1 MISFLGKKRLL
12 LLSWLLTLVGCS
24 VNFNLTGG
32 NVDPKLQ
39 TLAVEQFGNEAQ
51 IVVPWLAQEVTNQLQ
66 DRFLSQ
72 SRLSLTSGDADV
84 IISGSVS
91 TYFISPVAISGDNT
105 AAQNRL
111 TIGMR
116 VKFENTID
124 DNDSWEQSF
133 SSFVDFNSDRDFAS
147 LERDLVNEI
156 LEQITQDVF
165 NRSIGKW

>member
-1 MISFLGKKRLL
+1 MSKSYIYASVFIGLL
-12 LLSWLLTLVGCS
+12 MLCTGCA

-32 NVDPKLQ
+32 NVDPRLE

-72 SRLSLTSGDADV
+72 SRLSLTSGDAD
-84 IISGSVS
+84 IIVSGSVTNYS
-91 TYFISPVAISGDNT
+91 ISPVAISGDNT

-116 VKFENTID
+116 VTFENTID
-124 DNDSWEQSF
+124 DNESWEQTF
-133 SSFVDFNSDRDFAS
+133 SNFVDFNSDQNFTS
-147 LERDLVNEI
+147 IERDLVEEI
-156 LEQITQDVF
+156 LEQLTQDVF

>member
-1 MISFLGKKRLL
+1 MINFLGNIRLL
-12 LLSWLLTLVGCS
+12 LLSLLLTTGCS

-32 NVDPKLQ
+32 NVDPRLQ

-84 IISGSVS
+84 IISGSV
-91 TYFISPVAISGDNT
+91 TNYTISPVAISGDNT

-124 DNDSWEQSF
+124 DNESWEQSF
-133 SSFVDFNSDRDFAS
+133 SNFVDFNSDRDFAS

-156 LEQITQDVF
+156 LEQLTQDVF